1 MNEAPADIATEH
13 GTREHVTPEHIT
25 PKHIAI
31 IMDGNGRW
39 AAAHDQPRA
48 AGHRTGVEAAAR
60 AFRGCHDRG
69 VAHLTLY
76 GFSFAN
82 WRRPEEEIALL
93 MDLCREFTEQHRD
106 EFVERSIRLRVIGD
120 LEELPTATR
129 HAVESAMEATQDG
142 DAMTLTLAL
151 GYGGRNDLVG
161 AVRAI
166 AARAQAGL
174 LLPEEI
180 DEASLRSFLTTDPLP
195 DPDLVIR
202 TGGEKRL
209 SDFLLFESA
218 YAELFF
224 AEIMWPAFDDTLL
237 DAAIGAYQRRERRY
251 GRTGEQLAESA

>member
-1 MNEAPADIATEH
+1 MSCK
-13 GTREHVTPEHIT
+13 PE
-25 PKHIAI
+25 HIAI

-39 AAAHDQPRA
+39 AAAHGEPRA
-48 AGHRTGVEAAAR
+48 VGHRTGVKTATKTFIA
-60 AFRGCHDRG
+60 CHDRG
-69 VAHLTLY
+69 IAHLTLY
-76 GFSFAN
+76 AFSFAN
-82 WRRPEEEIALL
+82 WRRPQEEIDLL
-93 MDLCREFTEQHRD
+93 MALCQQ
-106 EFVERSIRLRVIGD
+106 FVEDNQAQFIERSVRLQVIGD

-129 HAVESAMEATQDG
+129 RAIEAGVDATKNGES
-142 DAMTLTLAL
+142 MTLTLAL

-180 DEASLRSFLTTDPLP
+180 DETSLRSFLTTDALP

-209 SDFLLFESA
+209 SDFLIFESA

-224 AEIMWPAFDDTLL
+224 AELMWPAFDETVL
-237 DAAIGAYQRRERRY
+237 DEAIAAYERRERRY
-251 GRTGEQLAESA
+251 GRTGAQVAASA